1 MRILAAILIVCLSA
15 PAVLAQGDSSQG
27 TATANANAQARKFRN
42 PGIRPATLRA
52 RAAAKR
58 SRLGTQPGAPGATE
72 AGTIRSAAAAA
83 RIRASPPPSA
93 NRDGGTPADRIA
105 IQFDL
110 AWTADYT
117 CLVTGEVN

>member
-15 PAVLAQGDSSQG
+15 PAALAQGGSSQG

-52 RAAAKR
+52 RAAARR

-83 RIRASPPPSA
+83 ARRRASPPPSA

-105 IQFDL
+105 IQLDL
-110 AWTADYT
+110 AWNCDY
-117 CLVTGEVN
+117 